1 MKKRLFF
8 SLLIGL
14 VILTL
19 LLTGCGGSK
28 TGKGGGDDDFPT
40 IGDDDFPTI
49 IDFDAEAYEGTAWRC
64 AASEN
69 YPEITVYIDEIVDKD
84 EFYHYYRGSVE
95 SPDTG
100 TINITGEGLSS
111 YIALTATE
119 FYGMRL
125 ITFLVSATGDEGDQ
139 IQINGVIDTSKP
151 NTVIVA
157 YLVFNDYEYDDET
170 SSEII
175 KFIKL

>member
-1 MKKRLFF
+1 MSMKKRLFF

-28 TGKGGGDDDFPT
+28 TGKGG
-40 IGDDDFPTI
+40 GDDDFPTI

-84 EFYHYYRGSVE
+84 ENYHYYSGSVE
-95 SPDTG
+95 SSATG
-100 TINITGEGLSS
+100 TINITGDLYNNIS
-111 YIALTATE
+111 LTATE

-175 KFIKL
+175 KFTKL

>member
-1 MKKRLFF
+1 MSMKKRLFF

-14 VILTL
+14 FILTL

-40 IGDDDFPTI
+40 I
-49 IDFDAEAYEGTAWRC
+49 IDFNAKAYEGTAWWC

-95 SPDTG
+95 SSATG

-175 KFIKL
+175 KFTKL